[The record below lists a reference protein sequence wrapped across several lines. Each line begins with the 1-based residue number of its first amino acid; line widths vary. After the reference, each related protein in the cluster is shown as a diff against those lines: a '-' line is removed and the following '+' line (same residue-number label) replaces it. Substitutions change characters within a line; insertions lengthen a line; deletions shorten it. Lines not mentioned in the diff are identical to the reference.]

1 MCYHFSGFTISA
13 VCVRAGVT
21 LRHIVSVSSEKKKM
35 YASGCEKQ
43 KITQREQMQGDKGM
57 FPSTITV
64 FYDLI
69 KDKTQTSRP
78 ENICDVHM

>member
-21 LRHIVSVSSEKKKM
+21 FKHVVSVSSETKVKEKKKM

-57 FPSTITV
+57 FPSAIII
-64 FYDLI
+64 L
-69 KDKTQTSRP
+69 
-78 ENICDVHM
+78 